1 MVTRTDVTTGPAT
14 AERTAPMRGVGLRA
28 AGVRKG
34 FVRAGRR
41 TEVLDDVD
49 LELGAGATIVVRA
62 EPLAGATTLVRCLGA
77 SYRAD
82 AGQVL
87 LTSPVGSVDLCR
99 ADGRTVAW
107 VRRHLVAIGDS
118 ELIAPPRRSTRAVL
132 ERALRSSADA
142 TDATDARCEHVLDRL
157 GLATIADE
165 AVGRLGAAD
174 RALLATAVALLRS
187 APVALLD
194 EPFRGQAPDTVR
206 ALADLIDDERAGGA
220 AVLVVASRPVPDTL
234 TVDGT
239 RSLSQGRITT

>member
-1 MVTRTDVTTGPAT
+1 MATPTDIATGRA
-14 AERTAPMRGVGLRA
+14 ADVSSAPMRGVRFRA
-28 AGVRKG
+28 EGVRKG
-34 FVRAGRR
+34 FLHAGRR
-41 TEVLDDVD
+41 TEVLDTVD

-87 LTSPVGSVDLCR
+87 LTSPVGSVDLCL

-107 VRRHLVAIGDS
+107 VRRHLVAIGDG

-142 TDATDARCEHVLDRL
+142 TDARCDHVLDRL

-206 ALADLIDDERAGGA
+206 ALADLIDDERASGA

-239 RSLSQGRITT
+239 RSLSQGRITL

>member
-1 MVTRTDVTTGPAT
+1 MVTGTDLTTGPAT
-14 AERTAPMRGVGLRA
+14 VVRTAPMRGVGLRA
-28 AGVRKG
+28 EGVRKG

-41 TEVLDDVD
+41 TEVLDDID

-87 LTSPVGSVDLCR
+87 LASPVGSVDLCR

-107 VRRHLVAIGDS
+107 VRRHLVAIGDG

-142 TDATDARCEHVLDRL
+142 TDARCDHVLDRL
-157 GLATIADE
+157 GLATIANE

-206 ALADLIDDERAGGA
+206 ALADLIDAERASGA

-234 TVDGT
+234 SVDGT
-239 RSLSQGRITT
+239 RSLSQGRITP

>member
-1 MVTRTDVTTGPAT
+1 MVTRTDVTAGPAT
-14 AERTAPMRGVGLRA
+14 AVRTAPMRGVGLRA

-41 TEVLDDVD
+41 TEVLDDID

-107 VRRHLVAIGDS
+107 VRRHLVAIGDG

-142 TDATDARCEHVLDRL
+142 TTRCDHVLDRL

-239 RSLSQGRITT
+239 RSLSQGRITP